1 MRTLEYNPHH
11 RGTAKLHVDRGSS
24 SERLTRIIL
33 HLREDVLRSNPSL
46 HLPSERQIQWSV
58 RHCYQ
63 ARFDF
68 LQWEEATFEL
78 LQIMAR
84 QVPNDGPYS
93 TTFAKAAL
101 NQLRR
106 ATRNSFLWVS

>member
-11 RGTAKLHVDRGSS
+11 RGTAKLHVGGGSS

-33 HLREDVLRSNPSL
+33 HLREDVLRSKPGL
-46 HLPSERQIQWSV
+46 HLPSERQIQSSV
-58 RHCYQ
+58 HHCYQ

-78 LQIMAR
+78 LQIMVR
-84 QVPNDGPYS
+84 QVSDDGRHS
-93 TTFAKAAL
+93 AAFAKAAL
-101 NQLRR
+101 NQLRK
-106 ATRNSFLWVS
+106 ATRNSFLWAS